1 MVNRVMVIGCS
12 GSGKSTLSRKL
23 HTVLQLPVIHLDRHY
38 WKPDWTP
45 TSNEEWD
52 SQIEA
57 FAMREQ
63 WIIDGNYSRTL
74 DRRMKR
80 ADLIVYLDMPRW
92 LCLYRVLKRR
102 IQYHGKTR
110 PDLNED
116 CPEKLDL
123 EFLKWI
129 WNYRKRS
136 RAKTLDKLEQVKG
149 QTEVVIIRSGQQL
162 QAFVARL
169 EKETDAGLKGAGLKK
184 TARKSEEWK
193 DDAKA

>member
-1 MVNRVMVIGCS
+1 MKRVMVIGCS

-23 HTVLQLPVIHLDRHY
+23 HSLLRLPVIHLDRHY
-38 WKPDWTP
+38 WKPAWTP

-52 SQIEA
+52 SQVEA

-74 DRRMKR
+74 EQRMRR
-80 ADLIVYLDMPRW
+80 ADLIVLLDMPRW

-116 CPEKLDL
+116 CPEKLDF

-136 RAKTLDKLEQVKG
+136 RAQTLDKLEQVKG
-149 QTEVVIIRSGQQL
+149 HTEVVIIRSGQQL
-162 QAFVARL
+162 RAFIARL
-169 EKETDAGLKGAGLKK
+169 ETERDNTPRGPE
-184 TARKSEEWK
+184 RKSEEWK
-193 DDAKA
+193 DDRKA